1 MLGLCPRLSDR
12 RVDAWSLR
20 MNQRALVSSNPRP
33 PLGPTPRLLS
43 WCRAGEG
50 RGNLRTSG
58 RVSQASLMSSRPG
71 RSQPKP
77 VPPDE
82 DRGLAE
88 GCSTP
93 VPNLREVP
101 GSPKCQLSLSWSV
114 EAPRWPPETPS
125 RLPPSA
131 LSLFPWRPL
140 PRPRPARERGQ
151 QQDARRGQGSP
162 LWKLC
167 FCAVCCVSVAQGC
180 SQLKRQGCLM
190 SLLGVCT
197 PEWASSGS
205 AGPPCTQA
213 GTARLFSARFSPRR
227 QDLKVTLAP
236 NPKINE
242 CGTLKL

>member
-101 GSPKCQLSLSWSV
+101 GSPKCRLSLSWSV

-125 RLPPSA
+125 PVASI
-131 LSLFPWRPL
+131 RPL
-140 PRPRPARERGQ
+140 SVPLETSAAPPPRPRERPAAGCSQRAGEPFVEAVLLCRV
-151 QQDARRGQGSP
+151 
-162 LWKLC
+162 LC
-167 FCAVCCVSVAQGC
+167 FC
-180 SQLKRQGCLM
+180 R
-190 SLLGVCT
+190 
-197 PEWASSGS
+197 
-205 AGPPCTQA
+205 AG
-213 GTARLFSARFSPRR
+213 LFSAEASGMFNVSAGRVHAGVGVVRQRWAPLHSGGDGAPVFS
-227 QDLKVTLAP
+227 QVLT
-236 NPKINE
+236 
-242 CGTLKL
+242 